1 MRSEAKIRHN
11 QNWTKEMGRFTDKR
25 NRKQEDFW
33 HKTSRWIVD
42 YCVQNNIDTVVCGKN
57 KNWKQKSDMGKK
69 NNQKFINIAHATGI
83 FKISYKC
90 QNAGIKFIEIEESYT
105 SGTSFIDGEMPEKKF
120 YDKSRRVY
128 RGLFKADTGEY
139 INADVNG
146 AYQIMKKVFPDA
158 FADGIDGY
166 MKHPI
171 IVNIE

>member
-1 MRSEAKIRHN
+1 M
-11 QNWTKEMGRFTDKR
+11 
-25 NRKQEDFW
+25 
-33 HKTSRWIVD
+33 
-42 YCVQNNIDTVVCGKN
+42 CGKN